1 MSIRVARVLIVLA
14 ACLAC
19 VGGCSSS
26 AKLSDMWTPKTG
38 DASQQASAGEQ
49 PSAADNSGFKLSD
62 LWKPK
67 ASDASQQQAS
77 AGDNGGFNFNNPW
90 APKSA
95 DGTDWI
101 TGKPADRKSPETT
114 GSVTVTPAEPG
125 PSGEPVAPGA
135 KPGLLGD
142 DPHDDLQIA
151 KKYFRSNNYGLAE
164 KAFRSAVERHP
175 RDAEAWVGLAAS
187 YDRLRRFDLADRA
200 YEQAIR
206 IVGPK
211 VEILN
216 NQGFS
221 YMLRG
226 DYARAHK
233 KLEEAAAKDP
243 ANPYVAANLRLLQ
256 ESYREGKAV
265 Q

>member
-1 MSIRVARVLIVLA
+1 MSVRVARVVLVMA
-14 ACLAC
+14 AGLTCL
-19 VGGCSSS
+19 GGCSS
-26 AKLSDMWTPKTG
+26 AT
-38 DASQQASAGEQ
+38 
-49 PSAADNSGFKLSD
+49 KLSD
-62 LWKPK
+62 LWTPK
-67 ASDASQQQAS
+67 TTQA
-77 AGDNGGFNFNNPW
+77 ADPANTQAADDDRINNNEPW
-90 APKSA
+90 MPKSA
-95 DGTDWI
+95 DGTNWV
-101 TGKPADRKSPETT
+101 TGKPETT
-114 GSVTVTPAEPG
+114 GSVVVTPAEPG
-125 PSGEPVAPGA
+125 PSGEPIAPGA

-142 DPHDDLQIA
+142 DPHDDLQLA

-164 KAFRSAVERHP
+164 KAFRTAVEQHP
-175 RDAEAWVGLAAS
+175 RDAEAWLGLAAS

-200 YEQAIR
+200 YQQAIR
-206 IVGPK
+206 IIGPS

-233 KLEEAAAKDP
+233 KLEQAAALAP
-243 ANPYVAANLRLLQ
+243 GNPYVAANLRLLE